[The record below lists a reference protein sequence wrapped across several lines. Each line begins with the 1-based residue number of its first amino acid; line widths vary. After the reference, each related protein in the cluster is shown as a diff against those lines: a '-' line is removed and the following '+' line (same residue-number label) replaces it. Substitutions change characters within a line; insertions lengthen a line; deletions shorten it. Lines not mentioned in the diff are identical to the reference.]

1 MALMAP
7 TTTPDDVAR
16 HTEVFRAAVAALV
29 G

>member
-7 TTTPDDVAR
+7 TTTADDVAR
-16 HTEVFRAAVAALV
+16 HTEVFRQAVADLV